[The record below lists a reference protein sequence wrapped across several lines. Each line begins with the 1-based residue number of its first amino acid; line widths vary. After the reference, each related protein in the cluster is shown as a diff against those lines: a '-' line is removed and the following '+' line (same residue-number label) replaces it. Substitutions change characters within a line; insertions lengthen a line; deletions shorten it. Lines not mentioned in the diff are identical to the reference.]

1 MKISINNFK
10 SIGSMPNFEI
20 KPFTILSGTNSSG
33 KSSFIQLLLLL
44 KQTLAAAST
53 KQTLSLKGQFYNA
66 NNFLDLVKGK
76 EASTKIEVKFSID
89 KEEFAAFGELV
100 QKSIFD
106 SFPTYECDFRIQY
119 AFIENEIK
127 IVEFEVSYLTEIKK
141 EFLLIKYDNKNKLL
155 IESNNPYFLKYDNET
170 DDDSNKQ
177 LQNLEVN
184 YVAFIPNSI
193 EETFKKVNPEI
204 LDKEGN
210 PTIDVE
216 KSLININVDS
226 VKSFLENYFSGLYY
240 IGPLRKE
247 PQDSYINNISADW
260 VGVNGENT
268 AQILERF
275 KDKDIECNVPI
286 LDGDLIKFKLERTTL
301 IEATNIWMCQIFK
314 LGKKLYTKELS
325 ENFSIFLENENGIET
340 TIKHV
345 GFGISQILPI
355 ITQGLL
361 MNTGETLILEQPEIH
376 LHPKIQSSLFDFLY
390 SLIFQGKNV
399 IVETHSDHLITRLRR
414 RIAEDENSN
423 LNKLINLL
431 FIEQVKGEL
440 VFNPI
445 KLDDFGVYN
454 IFPEDFIES
463 PEIEL
468 KALLNAQFLKLKSN
482 RNTL

>member
-10 SIGSMPNFEI
+10 SIGSMLNFEI

-44 KQTLAAAST
+44 KQTLEVAST
-53 KQTLSLKGQFYNA
+53 KQTLSIKGPFYNA
-66 NNFLDLVKGK
+66 NNFLDLVNGK
-76 EASTKIEVKFSID
+76 EASTKIEVKFSIN

-106 SFPTYECDFRIQY
+106 GFPTYECDFRIQY
-119 AFIENEIK
+119 AFLENEVK

-141 EFLLIKYDNKNKLL
+141 EFLLIKYDDKNKLL
-155 IESNNPYFLKYDNET
+155 IECNNPYFLKYDNQN
-170 DDDSNKQ
+170 DSNKQ
-177 LQNLEVN
+177 LQNLKVN
-184 YVAFIPNSI
+184 YVAFIPKSI
-193 EETFKKVNPEI
+193 EETYKKVNPEV

-210 PTIDVE
+210 PSIDDE
-216 KSLININVDS
+216 RSIININVYS
-226 VKSFLENYFSGLYY
+226 LKSFLEKYFSGLYY
-240 IGPLRKE
+240 IGPLRNE
-247 PQDSYINNISADW
+247 PQDSYINNISADI
-260 VGVNGENT
+260 VGVKGENT
-268 AQILERF
+268 AQILEKF
-275 KDKDIECNVPI
+275 KDEVIECNVPI
-286 LDGDLIKFKLERTTL
+286 LDGDLIKFKSEKITL

-325 ENFSIFLENENGIET
+325 ENYSIFLENENGIET

-361 MNTGETLILEQPEIH
+361 MHKGGTLVLEQPEIH

-390 SLIFQGKNV
+390 SLVLQGKNI

-414 RIAEDENSN
+414 RVAEDENSD
-423 LNKLINLL
+423 LNKLINLS
-431 FIEQVKGEL
+431 FVEKVKGEL
-440 VFNPI
+440 VFKSI

-454 IFPEDFIES
+454 IFPEDFIEN
-463 PEIEL
+463 PEKEL
-468 KALLNAQFLKLKSN
+468 KALLNAQMRKRKTRRS
-482 RNTL
+482 